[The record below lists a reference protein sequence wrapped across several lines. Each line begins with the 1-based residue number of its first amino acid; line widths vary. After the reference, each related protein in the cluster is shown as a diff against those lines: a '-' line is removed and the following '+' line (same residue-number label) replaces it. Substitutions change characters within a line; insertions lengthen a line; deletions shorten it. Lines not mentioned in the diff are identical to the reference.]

1 MGGVTTYRTY
11 WTIWA
16 ILLVLTIVMLLVED
30 AAMPVGITIAVLA
43 VAMLVKAS
51 FIGGWF
57 MHLRYE
63 TRALAITLVAV
74 TLITAAFMF
83 FLLIPD
89 AQAVYESVV
98 VP

>member
-1 MGGVTTYRTY
+1 MGGVTSYRTC
-11 WTIWA
+11 WIIWA
-16 ILLVLTIVMLLVED
+16 VLLALTITMLVVEG
-30 AAMPVGITIAVLA
+30 AALPAGLTIAVLA
-43 VAMLVKAS
+43 VAMLAKAS

-63 TRALAITLVAV
+63 TRALAVTLVAV

-89 AQAVYESVV
+89 ARAVYESVA
-98 VP
+98 P